1 MYLDTSGR
9 NTVFIKDLKAALTSY
24 GDKFDEKEFDLF
36 EKTLNTGLSRKNIA
50 EGKFNVDGMLKFI
63 VGLFKKVFKK

>member
-1 MYLDTSGR
+1 MCLYTSGR
-9 NTVFIKDLKAALTSY
+9 NTVYVKDLKAALMSY

-36 EKTLNTGLSRKNIA
+36 EKTLNTGLSRKNIT

-63 VGLFKKVFKK
+63 CGLFKKSV